1 MSDPDRKLYKELAEL
16 ARYIEG
22 TMKSVN
28 SMQQPL
34 ESASNSLPKATEHL
48 LDLRR
53 MTEEAT
59 HKVMT
64 ETEAL
69 QDNHGKL
76 AALLSQ
82 IQKADSPSVCRG
94 PIDEIKRLVAD
105 DDRRLIEIFQ
115 ALSFQDLLA
124 QRINKLTTV
133 LQEVEH
139 KLLKI
144 LVVFGSKPSGVV
156 ATDGEKTGEMLQWL
170 EQSKGTALKQDLVDD
185 VLSQLGFD

>member
-1 MSDPDRKLYKELAEL
+1 M
-16 ARYIEG
+16 
-22 TMKSVN
+22 
-28 SMQQPL
+28 
-34 ESASNSLPKATEHL
+34 
-48 LDLRR
+48 
-53 MTEEAT
+53 
-59 HKVMT
+59 
-64 ETEAL
+64 
-69 QDNHGKL
+69 
-76 AALLSQ
+76 
-82 IQKADSPSVCRG
+82 
-94 PIDEIKRLVAD
+94 AD

-156 ATDGEKTGEMLQWL
+156 ANDGGKTGEMLQWL
-170 EQSKGTALKQDLVDD
+170 ERSKGTALKQDLVDD